1 MEKKVFIEESTPKE
15 KKELTPMEKL
25 QESKSNLMLISI
37 SCGIFVGLSS
47 LIVYNA
53 GCKESEV
60 GIFIIFNIITTVIL
74 SLVWY
79 FHLCKYIDI
88 YVPLNVNS
96 DPRSNAINIITK
108 AIMLLIFIGVTLFI
122 CKKWHESGESVKKEI
137 VSNRSYRYYRY

>member
-53 GCKESEV
+53 GC
-60 GIFIIFNIITTVIL
+60 
-74 SLVWY
+74 
-79 FHLCKYIDI
+79 
-88 YVPLNVNS
+88 
-96 DPRSNAINIITK
+96 
-108 AIMLLIFIGVTLFI
+108 
-122 CKKWHESGESVKKEI
+122 
-137 VSNRSYRYYRY
+137 